1 MAYQSVEEQVM
12 AILDEYKE
20 IPKEVAEKNSQKSA
34 RNTVQQLKT
43 VSPKRPGG
51 GDYASGWT
59 TKKQGNGT
67 VVYNRKAPGLTHL
80 LEKGHVVKNKYGT
93 YGRAPAHVHIAPVE
107 ERNGRE
113 YVENVERE
121 LRR

>member
-1 MAYQSVEEQVM
+1 MYQSVEEQVM

-20 IPKEVAEKNSQKSA
+20 IPAEVAERNA
-34 RNTVQQLKT
+34 RKTGRDTVQQLKN

-51 GDYASGWT
+51 GEYASGWA
-59 TKKQGNGT
+59 TKKQGKGV

-80 LEKGHVVKNKYGT
+80 LEKGHVIKNKYGT

-107 ERNGRE
+107 ERSNRE
-113 YVENVERE
+113 YVENVRRE
-121 LRR
+121 LSR